1 MTTYQYQD
9 QLQKLPIPDLVQTCH
24 NYLKILKP
32 LQTTKEHLKTI
43 QAVETFI
50 KDGSGKYLDSELRN
64 YAKTRNSYIEQFW
77 YDSYL
82 NYDSPVVLNLN
93 PFFLLEDD
101 PFNNET
107 MSVNPQIKR
116 AASLTL
122 SSLKFIRALK
132 NETLPVDKL
141 KNGQPLCMYQY
152 SRLFGSARIPTD
164 DGCVMQLD
172 SNSNHLVVMSKSQ
185 FYWFDVLD
193 SNNNLI
199 MSEQDLIVNFTSIIH
214 DSLNTPINE
223 IAKSSFGVLTTEN
236 RRVWSKIRNS
246 DTIVKNENN
255 HEILSII
262 DSSLF
267 ILCLD
272 DLVLNDLNDLS
283 KNMLCGLSILDKG
296 VQVGTCTNRWY
307 DKLQIIVTQN
317 GKAGINFE
325 HTGVDGHTVLRFVS
339 DIYTDSILSFAQS
352 INGNSPSLW
361 NDSNNNSTYDESE
374 NLVTIPRKLEWDLT
388 PDLSLALRFGETRL
402 SDLINQNEF
411 KHLEFKNYGSSTI
424 KKMKYS
430 PDAFVQMA
438 FQATYYALYGKVEC
452 TYEPA
457 MTKQFFHARTEA
469 IRTVSQ
475 ESNLFIRK
483 FFDSN
488 VENEEKLKY
497 LSDACLNHS
506 KQTRDCTN
514 GNGVDRHMYA
524 LFCIWK
530 RYVDDDISEDK
541 GDNNLDLN
549 SVPSSSITS
558 TEMKNDDT
566 ILQSHN
572 QDGSFSSQ
580 DSSQQQGKRE
590 SILTLV
596 DDDDDDDD
604 SASSDKTIGN
614 NSSTTIKNKLKEIP
628 AIFGDSGWDKLNNTI
643 LSTSNC
649 GNPALRLFGF
659 GPVSANGFGLGY
671 ILKDDSISICASSKY
686 RQTERF
692 LVTLESYL
700 NEIYKI
706 FKIVNSNDDNPAPI
720 DTKLKTSSSTSLASQ
735 PLIKNVFPR
744 KLSKSNS
751 LTPNKNA
758 AKNKVESND
767 SLNSSKSSLNTLLGG
782 YGYFDMG
789 EDDIKSLG
797 PSPEPPFLNRN
808 NSGFS
813 VREIGKKLRLSE
825 Y

>member
-1 MTTYQYQD
+1 MSTFEYQD
-9 QLQKLPIPDLVQTCH
+9 KLQKLPIPDFVQTCQQ
-24 NYLKILKP
+24 YLNVLKP
-32 LQTTKEHLKTI
+32 LQTEKEHAKTI
-43 QAVETFI
+43 EAVEKFI
-50 KDGSGKYLDSELRN
+50 KDGTGKYLDSELRS
-64 YAKTRNSYIEQFW
+64 YAESRNSFIEQFW

-82 NYDSPVVLNLN
+82 NHDSPVVLNLN

-107 MSVNPQIKR
+107 MCVNPQVKR
-116 AASLTL
+116 AATLTL
-122 SSLKFIRALK
+122 SSLKFIKALK

-152 SRLFGSARIPTD
+152 SKLFGAARIPTD
-164 DGCVMQLD
+164 DGCIMQSD
-172 SNSNHLVVMSKSQ
+172 ASSNHIVVMSKSQ

-193 SNNNLI
+193 SNNELI
-199 MSEQDLIVNFTSIIH
+199 MLEQDLIVNFTSIIH
-214 DSLNTPINE
+214 DSLSTPISE

-236 RRVWSKIRNS
+236 RRVWSKIRHS
-246 DTIVKNENN
+246 PTIVNN
-255 HEILSII
+255 ANNNEILSLI
-262 DSSLF
+262 DSALF
-267 ILCLD
+267 VICLD
-272 DLVLNDLNDLS
+272 DIKLNDLSDLS

-307 DKLQIIVTQN
+307 DKLQIIITQN

-325 HTGVDGHTVLRFVS
+325 HTGVDGHTVLRFIS

-352 INGNSPSLW
+352 INSHTPSLW
-361 NDSNNNSTYDESE
+361 NNSSNSKSSNQES
-374 NLVTIPRKLEWDLT
+374 LVTIPRKLEWDLT

-424 KKMKYS
+424 KKMKFS

-457 MTKQFFHARTEA
+457 MTKHFFHGRTEA

-475 ESNLFIRK
+475 ESNLFVRK
-483 FFDSN
+483 FFDSSVSN
-488 VENEEKLKY
+488 VDKLKY
-497 LSDACLNHS
+497 LSDACTQHS
-506 KQTRDCTN
+506 SQTKQCSA
-514 GNGVDRHMYA
+514 GQGIDRHMYA

-530 RYVDDDISEDK
+530 RYVGAFDDNDGIVNIEKPNSNEHSSSEMEKSDTIIIDHRNSITRLPDDFAPEEENSDQQRASVLTLIDDDVSHSS
-541 GDNNLDLN
+541 DNTIGNDIEHAAITK
-549 SVPSSSITS
+549 PRSSSIGIR
-558 TEMKNDDT
+558 D
-566 ILQSHN
+566 H
-572 QDGSFSSQ
+572 
-580 DSSQQQGKRE
+580 
-590 SILTLV
+590 
-596 DDDDDDDD
+596 
-604 SASSDKTIGN
+604 
-614 NSSTTIKNKLKEIP
+614 LKQIPEIF
-628 AIFGDSGWDKLNNTI
+628 ADAGWDKLNNTV

-671 ILKDDSISICASSKY
+671 IIKDDSISICAASKH

-700 NEIYKI
+700 DEIYRI
-706 FKIVNSNDDNPAPI
+706 FKLVHQDNDSAAATAPI
-720 DTKLKTSSSTSLASQ
+720 DTKLRTSSGAKAEALLPKN
-735 PLIKNVFPR
+735 PLPVRPSAKA
-744 KLSKSNS
+744 
-751 LTPNKNA
+751 NA
-758 AKNKVESND
+758 D
-767 SLNSSKSSLNTLLGG
+767 NSSSLSTLLGG

-789 EDDIKSLG
+789 EEDIKSRG

-813 VREIGKKLRLSE
+813 IREIGKKLRLSE